1 MAELFQLLI
10 SNHDYSV
17 LDGPDDE
24 YCCHNSEMF
33 TRKESADKRIP
44 IPFDF
49 DMSGLVNANY
59 ASPPAHLPIRLV
71 RTRFYRGLCQ
81 PEDVMQGTVAHML
94 SKKDEIMALFETQED
109 LSRLTRSRSIGYV
122 RKFFEILEDD
132 VSFNEEVLDRCRGR
146 DRLAAMQAA
155 EAEKD

>member
-1 MAELFQLLI
+1 
-10 SNHDYSV
+10 
-17 LDGPDDE
+17 
-24 YCCHNSEMF
+24 MF
-33 TRKESADKRIP
+33 TRKESAEKRIP

-81 PEDVMQGTVAHML
+81 PDEVMQETVAHML
-94 SKKDEIMALFETQED
+94 SKKGEIMALFETQED

-122 RKFFEILEDD
+122 KKFFKILEDGA
-132 VSFNEEVLDRCRGR
+132 SFNEEILDRCRGQG
-146 DRLAAMQAA
+146 RLDAMLAA
-155 EAEKD
+155 EAEQD